1 VLNFRLSLSDLLVH
15 FERPRP
21 STAKTYLLIMTK
33 KRHTFEVFGRQFLR
47 LKHRGFGLPLFRG
60 NKYSRPCLGE
70 LITNTSS
77 IGHVTWKA
85 AATSQYSYIFVKSTR
100 SNKAFKTLFLFNLS
114 LCQSRKS
121 STPGRTALQYS
132 SFQASVQV
140 SNMAT
145 SAKSV
150 LITGFE
156 VSVLQFMHLP
166 NMRSCSSGI
175 GKALAFEFHHRGSSD
190 LSPILLTHNCS
201 RAVAY

>member
-1 VLNFRLSLSDLLVH
+1 VLNFRLSLSDLLTH

-33 KRHTFEVFGRQFLR
+33 KRHTFEVFGCQFLR

-60 NKYSRPCLGE
+60 NKYSRPCSGE

-114 LCQSRKS
+114 LCQPLKS
-121 STPGRTALQYS
+121 WTPRADIGPSL
-132 SFQASVQV
+132 FQASVQV
-140 SNMAT
+140 SNMAA